1 MSSRLNGTLV
11 FERSKNSEIAAGETI
26 DIGKKFGDGSLMNII
41 FPSPDY
47 SNGYDNAM
55 IVRAVNWAKK
65 RYRLTPTRMPN
76 EQYEMRVG
84 KTSYSPKN
92 MRAYTIKKKK

>member
-1 MSSRLNGTLV
+1 MCVQVDEMHGHKYRQHDMTVWFNGGLYWWQDP
-11 FERSKNSEIAAGETI
+11 N
-26 DIGKKFGDGSLMNII
+26 L
-41 FPSPDY
+41 Y
-47 SNGYDNAM
+47 SNNKF
-55 IVRAVNWAKK
+55 KK

-76 EQYEMRVG
+76 GQYEMRVG